1 MALAMLLS
9 LLWLSPAGAQS
20 ERPAPNYSPREEPA
34 TPRKWEEGL
43 AKQLLEEGY
52 IRLGLFTFM
61 KERSERTKDEFRELA
76 FAEVAAMGGDLAAM
90 ARDVDYAFG
99 EETGISVVWDTGDRS
114 YRNALQRLE
123 SNSLTALQKR
133 SSLWELTVEVWR
145 REPDLAAKELAAN
158 GDFYNDQRKVR
169 RLLEAVS
176 DRNTS
181 TLSDVLASD
190 VDPSSFKD
198 YAYGYLDYWDQ
209 KSLMTRAL
217 NPDRYAENDTFM
229 LLAAAQGR
237 FGWKPD
243 VMEHFFS
250 KADLREMLGTIVKID
265 YTRIFYALTDSGFD
279 GEYLSRQPDVWGLVW
294 GFVNQAANRN
304 GRILEELLAM
314 PSWRPGVR
322 SDNDV

>member
-20 ERPAPNYSPREEPA
+20 ERPAPNYSPREKPA

-76 FAEVAAMGGDLAAM
+76 FAGVAAMGGDLAAM
-90 ARDVDYAFG
+90 RVDYAFG
-99 EETGISVVWDTGDRS
+99 EETGSASSGTRDRS

-133 SSLWELTVEVWR
+133 SSLWELTVEVWPGSPTLPPRNSR
-145 REPDLAAKELAAN
+145 RTGIL
-158 GDFYNDQRKVR
+158 QRSAESPQA
-169 RLLEAVS
+169 LEAVS

-198 YAYGYLDYWDQ
+198 YAYGYLDYW
-209 KSLMTRAL
+209 TR
-217 NPDRYAENDTFM
+217 
-229 LLAAAQGR
+229 
-237 FGWKPD
+237 
-243 VMEHFFS
+243 
-250 KADLREMLGTIVKID
+250 KA
-265 YTRIFYALTDSGFD
+265 
-279 GEYLSRQPDVWGLVW
+279 
-294 GFVNQAANRN
+294 
-304 GRILEELLAM
+304 
-314 PSWRPGVR
+314 
-322 SDNDV
+322 